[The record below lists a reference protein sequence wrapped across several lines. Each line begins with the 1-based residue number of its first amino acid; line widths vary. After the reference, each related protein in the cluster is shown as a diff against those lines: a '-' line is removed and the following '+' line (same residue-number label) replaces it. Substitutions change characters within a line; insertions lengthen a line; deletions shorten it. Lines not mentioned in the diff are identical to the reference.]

1 MIDIVYGKELNIK
14 NIEKGMIIPDSTVKN
29 QKLWYIDEELIEQ
42 MRKYEN
48 TTNKSAIKNNK
59 ITGIFLEFK
68 WHEDNPKK

>member
-29 QKLWYIDEELIEQ
+29 QKLWYIDEKLIEQ
-42 MRKYEN
+42 MREYEN

-68 WHEDNPKK
+68 WHEDNPEK